1 MNKQTNPLFR
11 HAVRDLSVIPLKD
24 AVLPV
29 SVREVFFNFSVYESI
44 KVIEGIPV
52 FLKDHLE
59 RLLESAD
66 RLDISHSFSPED
78 ISRMIFLLI
87 MTDSVAAATF
97 RVQLIGG
104 MIPMLF
110 IFPQELPVYPNTYYT
125 EGVSVITYEGERI
138 IPEVKSNSL
147 LLNYLAQREAE
158 KKQALEAL
166 FIDRNGCAVE
176 GTRSNFFAVSGNSL
190 ITPGKRILAGVT
202 RKYILKSAE
211 IMGMEILYK
220 DPFLEDILN
229 LQFDELFLSST
240 SMGAIPISRI
250 DTVLL
255 RNDFEKC
262 RELHRRVR
270 KLEKDYVN
278 EKRIECESATS
289 LN

>member
-1 MNKQTNPLFR
+1 MNMNNQGTSKFR
-11 HAVRDLSVIPLKD
+11 HAVRNLSVIPLKD

-44 KVIEGIPV
+44 KVVEGIPV

-59 RLLESAD
+59 RLLESAE
-66 RLDISHSFSPED
+66 RLEISHSFSPED
-78 ISRMIFLLI
+78 ISRMIYLLI
-87 MTDSVAAATF
+87 LTDSVTAATF

-104 MIPMLF
+104 LVPMLF
-110 IFPQELPVYPNTYYT
+110 IFPQELPVYPNTYYR

-176 GTRSNFFAVSGNSL
+176 GTKSNFFAISGNRL

-211 IMGMEILYK
+211 IMGMEIVFK
-220 DPFLEDILN
+220 DPPLDEILK
-229 LQFDELFLSST
+229 LQFDELFISST
-240 SMGAIPISRI
+240 SMGAMPISRI
-250 DTVLL
+250 NTVLL
-255 RNDFEKC
+255 KNDFTKC

-270 KLEKDYVN
+270 KLEHDYVCETRN
-278 EKRIECESATS
+278 ELKESQK
-289 LN
+289 

>member
-1 MNKQTNPLFR
+1 MNNQGTPKFR
-11 HAVRDLSVIPLKD
+11 HAVRDLTVIPLKD

-44 KVIEGIPV
+44 KVVEGIPV

-59 RLLESAD
+59 RLLESAE
-66 RLDISHSFSPED
+66 RLDISHSFSPKD
-78 ISRMIFLLI
+78 ISRMISLLI
-87 MTDSVAAATF
+87 MTDSVTAAAF

-104 MIPMLF
+104 LVPILF
-110 IFPQELPVYPNTYYT
+110 IFPKELPIYPDKYYS

-166 FIDRNGCAVE
+166 FIDRNGCAME
-176 GTRSNFFAVSGNSL
+176 GTRSNFFAVSGNRL

-211 IMGMEILYK
+211 MMDMEIVFK
-220 DPFLEDILN
+220 DPPLDEILK
-229 LQFDELFLSST
+229 LKFDELFISST
-240 SMGAIPISRI
+240 SMGAMPISRI
-250 DTVLL
+250 NTVLL
-255 RNDFEKC
+255 KNGFTKC
-262 RELHRRVR
+262 RELHNRVR
-270 KLEKDYVN
+270 KLENDYVCETKN
-278 EKRIECESATS
+278 ERKESPG
-289 LN
+289 

>member
-1 MNKQTNPLFR
+1 MKTTLATPIFR
-11 HAVRDLSVIPLKD
+11 HAVRDMSVIPLKD

-52 FLKDHLE
+52 FLIDHLE
-59 RLLESAD
+59 RLLDSAD
-66 RLDISHSFSPED
+66 RLEIRHSFYPEA
-78 ISRMIFLLI
+78 ISRMIYLLI
-87 MTDSVAAATF
+87 STDSVSAATF

-104 MIPMLF
+104 LVPMLF
-110 IFPQELPVYPNTYYT
+110 IFPQELPVYPDKYYT
-125 EGVSVITYEGERI
+125 EGASVITYEGERI

-166 FIDRNGCAVE
+166 FIDRNGGAVE
-176 GTRSNFFAVSGNSL
+176 GTRSNLFAVSGNRL
-190 ITPGKRILAGVT
+190 ITPGTGILAGVT

-211 IMGMEILYK
+211 LMGLEIVYEDPLLDEILK
-220 DPFLEDILN
+220 

-240 SMGAIPISRI
+240 SMGAMPISRI

-255 RNDFEKC
+255 KNGFTKC

-270 KLEKDYVN
+270 KLENDYVCEMKN
-278 EKRIECESATS
+278 ELKESQK
-289 LN
+289 